1 MTAFAGFRDLKHY
14 LDDRL
19 ARDEITQ
26 NALSEA
32 LKLRRNYINSIY
44 HGVFKPS
51 RRRCDQ
57 IARYFGDDSHILRV
71 LVGLES
77 PPPDLSDKLLREI
90 YDLAASLSPEKRRQA
105 IKFLNDLSNEA

>member
-1 MTAFAGFRDLKHY
+1 MTAFAGFRDLQHY
-14 LDDRL
+14 LDERL

-26 NALSEA
+26 NSFSEA

-44 HGVFKPS
+44 HGTFKPS
-51 RRRCDQ
+51 RQRCDL
-57 IARYFGDDSHILRV
+57 IARHFGDDPHILRI

-90 YDLAASLSPEKRRQA
+90 YDLAASLPDDKRRQA
-105 IKFLNDLSNEA
+105 VKLLRDLSEG